1 MANITGNTH
10 GQWII
15 LSGMTISLTLVL
27 LAVLANQASITGFNS
42 SHSALEFP
50 KEQIRDLTLGVRD
63 YSISA
68 AKLAYEL
75 NNTNNTN
82 NETVRNIFT
91 RLLNDYTSQVSTI
104 HSIYGNNVNVTIS
117 KIVFNSTNNSIDT
130 IWLNIYY
137 DDGITYFACEPE
149 IIEVI

>member
-1 MANITGNTH
+1 MADIAGNTE

-15 LSGMTISLTLVL
+15 LSGMTISLSLIL
-27 LAVLANQASITGFNS
+27 LALLANQASVTGFYS

-63 YSISA
+63 YSRTA
-68 AKLAYEL
+68 AQLAWEL
-75 NNTNNTN
+75 NHTT
-82 NETVRNIFT
+82 NETVRNNFT
-91 RLLNDYTSQVSTI
+91 RLLNNYTSQVSTI

-117 KIVFNSTNNSIDT
+117 KIVFNSTNNSRINI

-137 DDGITYFACEPE
+137 DDGITYYACEPE
-149 IIEVI
+149 IIEMI

>member
-75 NNTNNTN
+75 NNTNN
-82 NETVRNIFT
+82 ETVRNNFT
-91 RLLNDYTSQVSTI
+91 RLLNNYTSQVSTI

-117 KIVFNSTNNSIDT
+117 KIVFNSTITSNNSIDT